1 MTHSK
6 DSVETVVVV
15 SLSTTKVMLDSIR
28 AVVALLQTG
37 CESKARNSE

>member
-6 DSVETVVVV
+6 DSVEAVVVV
-15 SLSTTKVMLDSIR
+15 SLSTTKVMFDSIS
-28 AVVALLQTG
+28 AVVALLQRG